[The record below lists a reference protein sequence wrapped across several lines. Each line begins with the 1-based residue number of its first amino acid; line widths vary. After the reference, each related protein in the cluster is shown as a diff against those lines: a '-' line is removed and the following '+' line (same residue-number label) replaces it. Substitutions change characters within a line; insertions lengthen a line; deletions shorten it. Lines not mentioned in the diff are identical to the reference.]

1 MKKLILILGLGIA
14 MTSCSDK
21 VIVQSVNDGQTMRL
35 NDGYNISKV
44 GDTLVVIQS
53 ATARNL
59 YGKFV
64 GQMPKNTISLA
75 KKTITFKKVIR
86 IK

>member
-35 NDGYNISKV
+35 RDGYNISKV

-53 ATARNL
+53 ATARII

-75 KKTITFKKVIR
+75 KKTVTFKKVIR

>member
-1 MKKLILILGLGIA
+1 MKKLILVLGLGIA
-14 MTSCSDK
+14 MTSCSNS

-35 NDGYNISKV
+35 HDAYSISKV

-53 ATARNL
+53 ATARNI

-64 GQMPKNTISLA
+64 GQMPKNTISLS
-75 KKTITFKKVIR
+75 KKNITFKKVIR